1 MSQNKRDIQSNNQGL
16 NDKACTLDKFLGKPA
31 VDFHMGHV
39 LHVGWNAGY
48 TSLKFHWAH
57 GFVAPRRKTLVDFSQ
72 ELECS
77 LAVSNWEALIPHTLS
92 FGSLVPRL
100 SPRPDKR

>member
-48 TSLKFHWAH
+48 TSLKFH
-57 GFVAPRRKTLVDFSQ
+57 
-72 ELECS
+72 
-77 LAVSNWEALIPHTLS
+77 
-92 FGSLVPRL
+92 
-100 SPRPDKR
+100 